1 MGSGEDSERTSRS
14 IVPDASARD
23 LQREVAHLR
32 RALADSS
39 LVAARVDRDLRY
51 TWIYNPHPDFDPTG
65 VIGRRDDE
73 LAENDGVRV
82 LMDLKR
88 DVLDRG
94 EVVRRNIA
102 FPVSDGHRTYDV
114 RGEPLRDA
122 DGEVVGLTTVS
133 LDITDRI
140 AAEQALHHAN
150 QELEA
155 RVRKRT
161 EQVRSL
167 AQSLSRAEQHGRS
180 MIAKSLH
187 DDIQQTL
194 HAMQLHLGLA
204 ISDDGERRE
213 RELETLRELLG
224 HSIQVVR
231 ELTKEIDPP
240 LLRPGNLP
248 EALTWL
254 VEHVRERY
262 ALSLDLDLS
271 LEDTFTVGDTQR
283 RMILRTL
290 RELVV
295 NLVTHEGVME
305 VHLTAKR
312 QGDNLVFEL
321 QDGNVDI
328 PPADL
333 FSQSED
339 WSRLETIRER
349 VLLHDGSLEIDST
362 DGGPTC
368 VRLAVSLQ
376 EDRRDAS

>member
-1 MGSGEDSERTSRS
+1 MGSTADSGTDAQPTDSN
-14 IVPDASARD
+14 ASARD

-51 TWIYNPHPDFDPTG
+51 TWIYNPHLDFDPTG

-73 LAENDGVRV
+73 LADNDGIRV
-82 LMDLKR
+82 LMDLKQR
-88 DVLDRG
+88 VLDHG

-102 FPVSDGHRTYDV
+102 FPVSDGYRTYDV
-114 RGEPLRDA
+114 RGEPLRNA
-122 DGEVVGLTTVS
+122 EGEVVGLTTVS
-133 LDITDRI
+133 LDVTDRI
-140 AAEQALHHAN
+140 AAEQALHYAN

-167 AQSLSRAEQHGRS
+167 AQSLSNAEQHGRS

-204 ISDDGERRE
+204 ISDEGERRE
-213 RELETLRELLG
+213 RELSQVKDLLG

-240 LLRPGNLP
+240 LLRPGNLA

-262 ALSLDLDLS
+262 ALSLDLDLGF
-271 LEDTFTVGDTQR
+271 EDTFTVGDRHR
-283 RMILRTL
+283 RMILRSL
-290 RELVV
+290 REVVV

-305 VHLTAKR
+305 VHLTATR
-312 QGDNLVFEL
+312 QGKNLVFEL
-321 QDGNVDI
+321 QDGHVDI
-328 PPADL
+328 PPEDL
-333 FSQSED
+333 FSQPED
-339 WSRLETIRER
+339 QSRLETIRER
-349 VLLHDGSLEIDST
+349 VLLHDGSLELDST
-362 DGGPTC
+362 GEGKTL
-368 VRLAVSLQ
+368 VRLAVPLQ
-376 EDRRDAS
+376 ESDQDEA